1 MNVFP
6 DCTMNR
12 WEVEPTSYIADA
24 DNYYTKGQVD
34 NLIDGI
40 SGLTPEDVE
49 EIVNESISGM
59 PTTEDV
65 EEIVNESISGMPT
78 TEDVDEKIASAKTE
92 IESEIPSLSGYATE
106 QWVEDKHYIT
116 GVDLSD
122 YALKTD
128 IPTSNSAF
136 TNDENYITSAYTYD
150 KQTIDN
156 KIDEAVISGGSVT
169 SASVQTQIDQSISG
183 KTNQSDFSAHTANTT
198 VHITSAERNTWN
210 GKANVWHGTKE
221 QYDAIQNKDAN
232 TIFLIHN

>member
-1 MNVFP
+1 MSTIYP
-6 DCTMNR
+6 DCDLNR
-12 WEVEPTSYIADA
+12 WQIEPASYIVDA
-24 DNYYTKGQVD
+24 DNYYTKPQVD

-40 SGLTPEDVE
+40 SGLTP
-49 EIVNESISGM
+49 
-59 PTTEDV
+59 EDV

-106 QWVEDKHYIT
+106 QWVTDKHYIT

-136 TNDENYITSAYTYD
+136 TNDEGYVTSAYTYD
-150 KQTIDN
+150 KQEIDN
-156 KIDEAVISGGSVT
+156 KIDEAVISGGGVT
-169 SASVQTQIDQSISG
+169 SGSVQTQIDQSISG

-198 VHITSAERNTWN
+198 VHITSTERNTWN
-210 GKANVWHGTKE
+210 GKANVWCGTKS

-232 TIFLIHN
+232 TIYLIHN

>member
-12 WEVEPTSYIADA
+12 WEVEPTSYIVDA

-34 NLIDGI
+34 DLIDSI
-40 SGLTPEDVE
+40 SGMTPEDVE

-59 PTTEDV
+59 PT
-65 EEIVNESISGMPT
+65 P
-78 TEDVDEKIASAKTE
+78 EDVDEKIASAKTE

-169 SASVQTQIDQSISG
+169 SGSVQTQIDQSISG

-198 VHITSAERNTWN
+198 VHITATERNTWN

-221 QYDAIQNKDAN
+221 QYDAIQNKDAS
-232 TIFLIHN
+232 TIYLIHN

>member
-1 MNVFP
+1 
-6 DCTMNR
+6 MNR

-34 NLIDGI
+34 DLID
-40 SGLTPEDVE
+40 
-49 EIVNESISGM
+49 SISGM
-59 PTTEDV
+59 TPEDV

-122 YALKTD
+122 YALKSE

-156 KIDEAVISGGSVT
+156 KIDEAVISGGGVT
-169 SASVQTQIDQSISG
+169 SGSVQTQIDQSISG
-183 KTNQSDFSAHTANTT
+183 LTPQSDFSAHTANTT
-198 VHITSAERNTWN
+198 VHITSAERSTWN

-232 TIFLIHN
+232 TIYLIHN